1 MLLGYIK
8 KKKADMLHH
17 FTLTFQLPDSAAV
30 DAAAVAGQM
39 SGSDFTIDG
48 LGSNPT
54 GEFSIHFSREGANV
68 THVLEYAKAQVQQ
81 VMPDAQLIGMDLS
94 EEPPAQSMVDDI
106 SKLVL
111 HACKVLGSVDEAQ
124 AWLATPNAA
133 LEGLT
138 PKALMINAEGR
149 TQVSRVLTLLM
160 VRKQEAAS

>member
-1 MLLGYIK
+1 
-8 KKKADMLHH
+8 MLHH

-39 SGSDFTIDG
+39 PGSDFTIEG
-48 LGSNPT
+48 LGSNPS
-54 GEFSIHFSREGANV
+54 GEFSIHFSREGASV
-68 THVLEYAKAQVQQ
+68 THVLEYAKSQVQQ
-81 VMPDAQLIGMDLS
+81 AIPDAQLVGMDLS

-111 HACKVLGSVDEAQ
+111 HACNALGSVDGAQ
-124 AWLATPNAA
+124 AWLATPNPD

-149 TQVSRVLTLLM
+149 TQVSRVLTKLLA
-160 VRKQEAAS
+160 RKQGAA